1 MRRIQIE
8 PTSAFG
14 RRRKMSGSP
23 YHLGRG
29 TWAFALLL
37 SAMSLAGC
45 GTRYDYPHGQPG
57 WHSPHYHLIFGS
69 LQTAGKR
76 TLAIEYA
83 PADGPDPY
91 HGELIITPQ
100 AAMTGFSTG
109 EMVLLHG
116 EVIQTGTGRKY
127 YVKSARLWLGIG
139 RPTYLT
145 R

>member
-1 MRRIQIE
+1 MPGIQIE
-8 PTSAFG
+8 CTYVFG
-14 RRRKMSGSP
+14 RRDKMSGST
-23 YHLGRG
+23 YHFGRG
-29 TWAFALLL
+29 IWALALLL
-37 SAMSLAGC
+37 CAMSLTGC
-45 GTRYDYPHGQPG
+45 GTRYDYPHGRPG

-69 LQTAGKR
+69 LQTAGQQ

-91 HGELIITPQ
+91 HGELIITPR

-116 EVIQTGTGRKY
+116 EVIQTGTGPKY
-127 YVKSARLWLGIG
+127 YVKSARLWLGVG

>member
-1 MRRIQIE
+1 MIEIE
-8 PTSAFG
+8 PTSKCERNSKMFGGAYRCG
-14 RRRKMSGSP
+14 RRWGGLAVM
-23 YHLGRG
+23 
-29 TWAFALLL
+29 L
-37 SAMSLAGC
+37 SAMLLAGC
-45 GTRYDYPHGQPG
+45 GTRYDYPKSQPG
-57 WHSPHYHLIFGS
+57 WHSPHYHTLFGS
-69 LQTAGKR
+69 LQIVGQQ

-116 EVIQTGTGRKY
+116 EVIQTGTGPKY
-127 YVKSARLWLGIG
+127 YVKSARLWLGVG